1 MSSTSF
7 SETVP
12 NTDIFPVTE
21 GSTDPG
27 HSHPPPTS
35 PLMRRHND
43 ALNKSRQAVRIRRLL
58 LVCIVAELHLLALA
72 VFHTQHL
79 VDRAT
84 LVSVAVITGI
94 AIAALYGVFL
104 SGWNLKAREK
114 NLTAPIAVSGL
125 LVMLWTLYSAPG
137 SRIIFTPFM
146 FVLIAYGMYRLTQR
160 TMLLLTAGT
169 LAAYAGVIGLHYV
182 QRISPHDIKFALLHW
197 LVLALTAP
205 GFVVLAGRVRRLH
218 SALYQAGMK
227 IRNIEEHAQRDQL
240 LGCYNRRYVISAL
253 EEQKRFSDE
262 TGAPLCLAVIDLDHF
277 KSINDDVGHLA
288 GDEVL
293 RTFARIAQENV
304 RQGDIFGRYGGEE
317 FVLILPQTPLLP
329 ALNTAERIR
338 EQVEQHCWQSKLQ
351 RSVTVSI
358 GLTQYIP
365 GESVLDLFS
374 RTDTAMYLAK
384 RGGRNQVVVEEPS
397 AELWQTVE
405 A

>member
-1 MSSTSF
+1 
-7 SETVP
+7 
-12 NTDIFPVTE
+12 
-21 GSTDPG
+21 
-27 HSHPPPTS
+27 
-35 PLMRRHND
+35 MRRHDD
-43 ALNKSRQAVRIRRLL
+43 ALNKSRQGGRIRRLL
-58 LVCIVAELHLLALA
+58 LLCIFAELYLLALA

-79 VDRAT
+79 VDRET
-84 LVSVAVITGI
+84 LVSVALITGG
-94 AIAALYGVFL
+94 AIASLYGIFIR
-104 SGWNLKAREK
+104 GWNLKAREK
-114 NLTAPIAVSGL
+114 NLTAPIAVTGL
-125 LVMLWTLYSAPG
+125 IIMLWTLYCAPA
-137 SRIIFTPFM
+137 SRIIFSTFA

-160 TMLLLTAGT
+160 TMLLLSAAT
-169 LAAYAGVIGLHYV
+169 LAGYAGVIGLHYA

-197 LVLALTAP
+197 LVLALTLP
-205 GFVVLAGRVRRLH
+205 GFVVLVGRVRRLH

-240 LGCYNRRYVISAL
+240 VGCYNRRYLTAAL
-253 EEQKRFSDE
+253 EEQKRLSDE

-277 KSINDDVGHLA
+277 KSINDEVGHLA

-304 RQGDIFGRYGGEE
+304 RQGDVFGRYGGEE

-338 EQVEQHCWQSKLQ
+338 EQVEHHCWQGKLQ

-397 AELWQTVE
+397 AELWQAAE

>member
-21 GSTDPG
+21 ESTDPG
-27 HSHPPPTS
+27 QSHPPPS
-35 PLMRRHND
+35 PPLMRRHND

-58 LVCIVAELHLLALA
+58 LVCIVAELYLLALA

-94 AIAALYGVFL
+94 AIAALYGVFI

-114 NLTAPIAVSGL
+114 NLTAPIAVTGL
-125 LVMLWTLYSAPG
+125 MVMLWTLYSAPG

-169 LAAYAGVIGLHYV
+169 LAGYAGVIGLHYL
-182 QRISPHDIKFALLHW
+182 QRISPHDIKFSLLHW

-227 IRNIEEHAQRDQL
+227 IRHIEEHAQRDQL
-240 LGCYNRRYVISAL
+240 LGCYNRRYVIAAL

-304 RQGDIFGRYGGEE
+304 RQGDVFGRYGGEE

-338 EQVEQHCWQSKLQ
+338 EQLEQHCWQSKLQ

-397 AELWQTVE
+397 AELWQAVD

>member
-1 MSSTSF
+1 MSSTRF
-7 SETVP
+7 KETVP

-21 GSTDPG
+21 APAEFGEPR
-27 HSHPPPTS
+27 PPVQAVP
-35 PLMRRHND
+35 MRRHND

-58 LVCIVAELHLLALA
+58 LVCIVAELHLFALA
-72 VFHTQHL
+72 VFYAQDL

-84 LVSVAVITGI
+84 LVSTALITGA
-94 AIAALYGVFL
+94 AIAGLYGIFI
-104 SGWNLKAREK
+104 SGLNLKAKEK
-114 NLTAPIAVSGL
+114 NLTAPIAVMGL
-125 LVMLWTLYSAPG
+125 ATMLWTLYSAPG
-137 SRIIFTPFM
+137 SRIIFTPFV
-146 FVLIAYGMYRLTQR
+146 FLLIAYAMYRLTQR
-160 TMLLLTAGT
+160 TMLLLTTAT
-169 LAAYAGVIGLHYV
+169 LAGYAGVIGLHYA

-197 LVLALTAP
+197 LVLALTLP
-205 GFVVLAGRVRRLH
+205 GFVMLAGRVRRLH

-227 IRNIEEHAQRDQL
+227 IRDIEEHAQRDQL
-240 LGCYNRRYVISAL
+240 VGCYNRRYLIAAL

-277 KSINDDVGHLA
+277 KSINDEVGHLA

-293 RTFARIAQENV
+293 RTFSRIAQENV
-304 RQGDIFGRYGGEE
+304 RQGDVFGRYGGEE
-317 FVLILPQTPLLP
+317 FVLVLPQTPLLP

-338 EQVEQHCWQSKLQ
+338 EQVEHHCWQGNLQ
-351 RSVTVSI
+351 RTVTVSI

-397 AELWQTVE
+397 LELWQAVE
-405 A
+405 V